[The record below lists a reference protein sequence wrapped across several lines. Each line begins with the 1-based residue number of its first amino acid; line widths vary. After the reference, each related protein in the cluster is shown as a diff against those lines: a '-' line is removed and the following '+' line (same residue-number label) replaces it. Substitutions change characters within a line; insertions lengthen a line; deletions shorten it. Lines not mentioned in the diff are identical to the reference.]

1 MLVKRKRKQG
11 RHAQAATCRQTRTS
25 GAAATATFSM
35 FGFGQSERLFRTVA
49 AGSKVKFAPEKVSI
63 RVTFNKQ
70 MIQQKDG

>member
-1 MLVKRKRKQG
+1 
-11 RHAQAATCRQTRTS
+11 
-25 GAAATATFSM
+25 M